1 MWDNKYL
8 LLFKKWDRHR
18 GKLKGILKMKMIWD
32 KEMQKMKGGKK
43 CTHMTKYK
51 IYDYLLSKAVFVM

>member
-1 MWDNKYL
+1 
-8 LLFKKWDRHR
+8 
-18 GKLKGILKMKMIWD
+18 MKMIWD